1 MRRLL
6 LCALTALLL
15 LSGCSS
21 KGQVMDGDGMVN
33 SYKIIS
39 QSEAKEMMQR
49 DDGHVVVDVRRQ
61 DEYDAGHIPGAI
73 LIPNESIDDTQPKEL
88 PDFNQIILIYCRSG
102 NRSKQAAQKL
112 FDMGYTRIYE
122 FGGINTWDGEIVTE
136 NAPQNSAT
144 PVNGTVSVSYESFD
158 GGGPEFS
165 VRIDDPEITSCESRR
180 RYREDDH
187 EQMTG
192 AGYEVIITFTALKAG
207 ETTATISARS
217 PIAENFDAIYAIQV
231 DDAGN
236 IALELQEEK
245 DASGPV
251 EAIQPAPTLVIEI
264 NDIRFYA
271 SPEDNSSA
279 QALVEK
285 LSTGEM
291 EIDMHDYG
299 GFEKVGEL
307 PWTLP
312 RNDASITTKP
322 GDILLYQG
330 NQLTI
335 YYDENTW
342 SFTRLAALDGVTK
355 EELLDVF
362 GDGDV
367 TVKLW
372 VEWTE

>member
-15 LSGCSS
+15 LCGCGS

-49 DDGHVVVDVRRQ
+49 PDGHVVVDVRRQ

-144 PVNGTVSVSYESFD
+144 PVNGTASVSYESFD

-165 VRIDDPEITSCESRR
+165 VRIDDPEIASCESRR
-180 RYREDDH
+180 HYWKDDH

-217 PIAENFDAIYAIQV
+217 PIAENFDAIYAIKV

-251 EAIQPAPTLVIEI
+251 EAIQPVPTLVIET

-271 SPEDNSSA
+271 SLEDNSSA

-285 LSTGEM
+285 LSTGEI

-312 RNDASITTKP
+312 RNDVSITTKP